1 VRINYDN
8 NNNNNN
14 NIIIIII
21 IQVINSTKARARRA
35 GTRAAL
41 MTREMSEF
49 LDMSDLLNR
58 SKRVSS

>member
-1 VRINYDN
+1 MRINYD

>member
-1 VRINYDN
+1 MGTHIIII
-8 NNNNNN
+8 
-14 NIIIIII
+14 IIIIII